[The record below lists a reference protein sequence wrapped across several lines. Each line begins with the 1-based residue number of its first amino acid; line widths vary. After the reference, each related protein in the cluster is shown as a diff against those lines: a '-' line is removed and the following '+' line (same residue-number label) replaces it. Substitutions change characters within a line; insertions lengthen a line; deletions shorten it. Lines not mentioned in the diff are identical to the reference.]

1 MGYRDKPFK
10 ACMKSR
16 IGPRTQFSCTLI
28 SASIFSY
35 LFNSIIP
42 THSPEE
48 LSSCPKNIICSASWG
63 VKYLFSEVTITFI
76 AIHKL
81 YFNSIVN

>member
-16 IGPRTQFSCTLI
+16 IGPRTQFSCT
-28 SASIFSY
+28 
-35 LFNSIIP
+35 